1 MSDGDD
7 PVIGGREPP
16 PDHESFEGARA
27 AGFPALRRSLESRRR
42 AMSAPVG
49 AAGGEP
55 MLEQAARRLV
65 ERLDFI
71 HEHSAYKA
79 VWTLAHVHGGYDG
92 PNYAEELAALR
103 AALRSAPPRDD
114 AEAARG

>member
-55 MLEQAARRLV
+55 NLTRQFSQALQSV
-65 ERLDFI
+65 
-71 HEHSAYKA
+71 
-79 VWTLAHVHGGYDG
+79 
-92 PNYAEELAALR
+92 EELYRANTGPGEHRAELYR
-103 AALRSAPPRDD
+103 RCAKLVDAFQAALRSAPP
-114 AEAARG
+114 GSQT